1 MGFTKAVVS
10 KRDLVIEELHK
21 LNVFVTK
28 QGQNIE
34 DLNYDDLK
42 YELVLATFRQIDI
55 EKDENRWY

>member
-1 MGFTKAVVS
+1 MGFTKAAVS

-21 LNVFVTK
+21 LKVFVTK

-42 YELVLATFRQIDI
+42 YELVLATFRRIDI
-55 EKDENRWY
+55 EKYENRWY